1 MDSLKLIEELI
12 ERPILQESAED
23 MTSLASELNAIQ
35 SLSANMVA
43 ETLRLNKMDELQC
56 LERLRP
62 YFNRPMLVN
71 KYLSAETGDSQALH
85 ERARRLNSAVT
96 LKIEYLRTAL
106 SLYKTEFALTQRDF
120 NGNL

>member
-120 NGNL
+120 NGNI